1 MLVDVGFIWGGE
13 KHSTTSAF
21 NELMVSRDGGN
32 TWRVLA
38 AP

>member
-1 MLVDVGFIWGGE
+1 MLIYVGFMWGGE
-13 KHSTTSAF
+13 KLSTTSDF
-21 NELMVSRDGGN
+21 NELMASRDGGN